1 VSIEP
6 VEWDKA
12 LLRAN
17 ITRTRE
23 SLVDTAEELK
33 HTVRANLEW
42 RTWVGRHPGL
52 GIGAVLVLGVW
63 LGSLGG
69 RRR

>member
-6 VEWDKA
+6 SDWDKA

-23 SLVDTAEELK
+23 ALVDTAEELK
-33 HTVRANLEW
+33 DTVRANLEW
-42 RTWVGRHPGL
+42 RTWVGRRPALAL
-52 GIGAVLVLGVW
+52 GVVLGLGVW
-63 LGSLGG
+63 LGT

>member
-6 VEWDKA
+6 TDWDKA

-23 SLVDTAEELK
+23 ELVDTAQELK

-42 RTWVGRHPGL
+42 RTWVSRHPGL
-52 GIGAVLVLGVW
+52 VLGAAFGCGVW
-63 LGSLGG
+63 LGS

>member
-1 VSIEP
+1 MSIEP
-6 VEWDKA
+6 ADWDKA

-23 SLVDTAEELK
+23 ALVDTVEELK

-42 RTWVGRHPGL
+42 RMWVGRHPAL
-52 GIGAVLVLGVW
+52 ALGAVLGLGVW
-63 LGSLGG
+63 LGS

>member
-17 ITRTRE
+17 ITKTRE
-23 SLVDTAEELK
+23 ELVETAEELK
-33 HTVRANLEW
+33 HTVRATLDW
-42 RTWVGRHPGL
+42 RTWVVRHPAIAL
-52 GIGAVLVLGVW
+52 GTVLGLGVW
-63 LGSLGG
+63 LGS

>member
-6 VEWDKA
+6 TDWDKA

-23 SLVDTAEELK
+23 ELVETAEELK
-33 HTVRANLEW
+33 ETVRASFEW
-42 RTWVGRHPGL
+42 RTWVVRYPGL
-52 GIGAVLVLGVW
+52 SLAAALGVGVW
-63 LGSLGG
+63 LGH